1 MLFFDI
7 KSEPLNSNKIIPNQ
21 LSKSV
26 KPPNE
31 NATIFPTNVLLS
43 MDKWIMPVQVI
54 NPLRTLYIKEKLATE
69 VPLIF
74 PGKRI
79 VLKRPNILEQKLI
92 ATRPELKKMY
102 SGVHNFNR
110 ILESVIKEISSDKD
124 LRNKIINLKES
135 KVLSAFSK
143 LLALKLLQETFERL
157 DEKDKIN
164 FKKEALRGSK
174 FG

>member
-1 MLFFDI
+1 M
-7 KSEPLNSNKIIPNQ
+7 KSKPQNSNKIIPNQ

-26 KPPNE
+26 KAPNE
-31 NATIFPTNVLLS
+31 NATIFPTNVSLFT
-43 MDKWIMPVQVI
+43 DKSIMPLQVI
-54 NPLRTLYIKEKLATE
+54 NPQRTLYIKENLAME

-79 VLKRPNILEQKLI
+79 VLKRPNIFEQKLI

-124 LRNKIINLKES
+124 LRNKIINFEES
-135 KVLSAFSK
+135 KVISAFSK

-164 FKKEALRGSK
+164 FKKEASRRSK

>member
-1 MLFFDI
+1 M
-7 KSEPLNSNKIIPNQ
+7 S
-21 LSKSV
+21 
-26 KPPNE
+26 
-31 NATIFPTNVLLS
+31 
-43 MDKWIMPVQVI
+43 
-54 NPLRTLYIKEKLATE
+54 
-69 VPLIF
+69 
-74 PGKRI
+74 
-79 VLKRPNILEQKLI
+79 